1 MPEQLM
7 WDPETGG
14 GYDGLHADGV
24 NLNQGA
30 ESTLAVISTLAAR
43 PALIDCAAMT
53 SVRAGLV
60 TRSPQRLAADPS
72 RVITRLFVPGQEG
85 FEHQDSRA
93 GAVLDRIL
101 ALDEDE
107 VRSSLDD
114 VVTRFDGRHR
124 DLVGTFRRHAREL
137 ADRLDPD
144 SELSEARM
152 LLLGATFTNEYAI
165 EGAALCNPS
174 MVAHPDQTGA
184 AAGSLRF
191 VMSVRGIGEGHR
203 SSIGFRTG
211 VVDAAGGV
219 TIDEP
224 APFATVGAVMPT
236 LLDAAV
242 FRSELARLR
251 RRRRGRRLR
260 PRCARRPLHSSRP
273 RRTTRQAPD
282 PPEHPWSCAGDDVAD
297 SDHRRTDLRRRI
309 RRRQYRF
316 PSGCCGRRWAPRRA
330 GMEDARF
337 VRFVDDDGSVTF
349 YATYTAY
356 SGSHISQQ
364 LLETEDFRSFTSTPM
379 VGSAAANKGLALF
392 PRRIRGRFAAMS
404 RSDRE
409 SNSVAYSD
417 HPFVWTDSVPCQ
429 RPTRAWEA
437 LQLGNCGPPIETEA
451 GWLVLTH
458 GVGPMRTYRIGAIL
472 LDLEDPT
479 RILGQ
484 LREPLLS
491 PARRRAG
498 RLRAQRRLL
507 LRCTRPRRD
516 PGDAVRHRRRR
527 HRRRHRAAAR
537 TPRCARRLRT

>member
-1 MPEQLM
+1 
-7 WDPETGG
+7 
-14 GYDGLHADGV
+14 
-24 NLNQGA
+24 
-30 ESTLAVISTLAAR
+30 
-43 PALIDCAAMT
+43 MT

-60 TRSPQRLAADPS
+60 TRSPLRLAADPS

-85 FEHQDSRA
+85 FERQDSRA
-93 GAVLDRIL
+93 GAVLDRVL
-101 ALDEDE
+101 ALDENV

-114 VVTRFDGRHR
+114 VITRFDGRHR

-137 ADRLDPD
+137 ADRLDPTSD
-144 SELSEARM
+144 LSEARM
-152 LLLGATFTNEYAI
+152 LLLGAVFTNEFAI

-174 MVAHPDQTGA
+174 MVADPDQTGT

-203 SSIGFRTG
+203 SSVGFRTG
-211 VVDAAGGV
+211 VVDEAGGV

-224 APFATVGAVMPT
+224 APFASVGAVMPT

-242 FRSELARLR
+242 FRSELARLDDAGEAADYVLDALGDR
-251 RRRRGRRLR
+251 FTRADLDEQLDNLQTHLSTRGHAPETMSLIRTIAERTYGVEF
-260 PRCARRPLHSSRP
+260 ADDIPLSERVLWP
-273 RRTTRQAPD
+273 AMGA
-282 PPEHPWSCAGDDVAD
+282 EA
-297 SDHRRTDLRRRI
+297 
-309 RRRQYRF
+309 
-316 PSGCCGRRWAPRRA
+316 A

-349 YATYTAY
+349 YASYTAY

-409 SNSVAYSD
+409 SNSIAYSD
-417 HPFVWTDSVPCQ
+417 HPFVWTDSAPCQ
-429 RPTRAWEA
+429 RPARAWEA

-491 PARRRAG
+491 PAADEQDG
-498 RLRAQRRLL
+498 YVPNVVYSCGALVHADTLVLPYGIADSAIGVATVPLPELL
-507 LRCTRPRRD
+507 A
-516 PGDAVRHRRRR
+516 AV
-527 HRRRHRAAAR
+527 
-537 TPRCARRLRT
+537 LGG